1 MSPVWE
7 PDETPDPAEVQ
18 THDPA
23 EIHLCRCGQL
33 MDVRDEMTLGY
44 REDPPVYVCPKRA
57 TERGHDTWA
66 GDTAP
71 ARSPVA

>member
-33 MDVRDEMTLGY
+33 MDLRDETTLGY
-44 REDPPVYVCPKRA
+44 REDPPVYVCPKRD

-71 ARSPVA
+71 RRSPVA

>member
-7 PDETPDPAEVQ
+7 PDEAPDPAQVQ
-18 THDPA
+18 TPDPA
-23 EIHLCRCGQL
+23 EIHLCRCGQM
-33 MDVRDEMTLGY
+33 MDVRDAMTLGY

-66 GDTAP
+66 ADAGP
-71 ARSPVA
+71 ARTPVA